1 MLGASAGGGVRAGN
15 SFVREIWGRD
25 HSGEMSERIRRRQAM
40 EHTHWGGGERERA
53 RQDKAWGKDM
63 CCKHSGMGRAGDV
76 SGAEQGLKLLSIE
89 DSWLDS
95 AGAVPQCG
103 QSM

>member
-1 MLGASAGGGVRAGN
+1 M
-15 SFVREIWGRD
+15 
-25 HSGEMSERIRRRQAM
+25 SGLARRQHNDKQWYIG
-40 EHTHWGGGERERA
+40 EGERA
-53 RQDKAWGKDM
+53 WQDKTWGKDM
-63 CCKHSGMGRAGDV
+63 CSKHSGMGRAGDV
-76 SGAEQGLKLLSIE
+76 SGAEQGLKLLFIE